1 MIIVTP
7 YLVRPTSHQLALPTD
22 GYRTPTDVQGIAGG
36 QVYTGVS
43 GPRPVAPAPAP
54 GMSAG
59 AAATAAP
66 GFKL

>member
-1 MIIVTP
+1 
-7 YLVRPTSHQLALPTD
+7 LPTD
-22 GYRTPTDVQGIAGG
+22 GYRAPTDAQGMGAG
-36 QVYTGVS
+36 QVYSGTS
-43 GPRPVAPAPAP
+43 GPRPAVSAPAP